1 MNFNQLVQQ
10 AQQMQRKVGKAKK
23 ELDEN
28 EYDIICQNN
37 LITGKMLGSLQIK
50 DIHIDESLLKVE
62 NKDDLEALL
71 SVTIN
76 QMIDS
81 ISKEREDTLDKLTN
95 GVDVSAFL

>member
-23 ELDEN
+23 ELDAK
-28 EYDIICQNN
+28 EYDIVCQNN

>member
-10 AQQMQRKVGKAKK
+10 AQQMQRKVNKAKK
-23 ELDEN
+23 ELDAK
-28 EYDIICQNN
+28 EYDIVCQNN
-37 LITGKMLGSLQIK
+37 LITGKMLGSLQIS
-50 DIHIDESLLKVE
+50 DIHIDESLMKLE

-71 SVTIN
+71 SVTLN
-76 QMIDS
+76 QMIVN

>member
-10 AQQMQRKVGKAKK
+10 AQQMQRKVNKAKK
-23 ELDEN
+23 ELDAK
-28 EYDIICQNN
+28 EYDIVCQNN
-37 LITGKMLGSLQIK
+37 LITGKMLGDLQIS
-50 DIHIDESLLKVE
+50 DLHIDESLMKSE

-71 SVTIN
+71 CVTIN
-76 QMIDS
+76 QMIVN

>member
-23 ELDEN
+23 ELDEK
-28 EYDIICQNN
+28 EYDIVCQNN